1 MLSKYHL
8 QMGCFLLNKNKPNKQ
23 GFFTISVVNFFKLYH
38 FQITN
43 MQEYDVVI
51 IGAGHNGL
59 VCAAYLLKA
68 GYSVLL
74 LEKRSVPGGAA
85 TTEEC
90 LPQEAPGFKF
100 NLCAIDHEFIHLGPV
115 VEELELEKYGLEYL
129 ECDPVVFCPHPDGKY
144 FLAHKSLEKTCAEI
158 ARYNERDAKKY
169 AEFTDY
175 WQRALGAMIPM
186 FNAPP
191 KSIIDILG
199 NYDITKLK
207 DLFSVI
213 GSPNKTLDFIR
224 TMLTSAE
231 DLLNEWFDE
240 EFLKAP
246 LARLAAE
253 LGAPPSQKT
262 IAIGA
267 IMMAMRHNPGMAR
280 PRGGTGAL
288 VKALVNLVTSKGGVI
303 LTDQHVEKVLIDDKK
318 AVGVRVG
325 GGTEYRAKYGVISN
339 IDAKR
344 LFLQMTDK
352 SDIDAVDPDLWERLE
367 RRIVNNNE
375 TILKIDLALDEP
387 LHFPYHAHKDEY
399 LIGSILIADSVTH
412 VEQAHSKC
420 TLGEIPDSDPSMY
433 VVMPSALD
441 PTLAPPGKHTVW
453 IEFFAPYQI
462 AGAEGTGLKGTGWTD
477 ELKNKVADRVVDKLA
492 TYAPNVKNATIARRV
507 ESPAEL
513 GERLGSYKG
522 NYYHVDMSLDQMV
535 FFRPLPE
542 IANYKTPI
550 DNLFLTG
557 AGTHPGGS
565 ISGMPG
571 RNCAR
576 VFLQTKHPIA
586 QTLKDARDSI
596 KSTVG
601 SVFGII

>member
-1 MLSKYHL
+1 MH
-8 QMGCFLLNKNKPNKQ
+8 
-23 GFFTISVVNFFKLYH
+23 
-38 FQITN
+38 
-43 MQEYDVVI
+43 EYDVVI

-115 VEELELEKYGLEYL
+115 VAELELEKYGLEYL
-129 ECDPVVFCPHPDGKY
+129 DCDPVVFCPNPDGKY
-144 FLAHKSLEKTCAEI
+144 FLAHKSVEKTCAEI

-169 AEFTDY
+169 AEFIAY
-175 WQRALGAMIPM
+175 WQRAINAMVPM

-191 KSIIDILG
+191 KSVIDIFG
-199 NYDITKLK
+199 NYNIQKFK
-207 DLFSVI
+207 DLFSVV
-213 GSPNKTLDFIR
+213 GSPSKTLDFIR
-224 TMLTSAE
+224 TMLNSAE
-231 DLLNEWFDE
+231 DILEEWFDE

-246 LARLAAE
+246 LSRLASE
-253 LGAPPSQKT
+253 LGAPPSQKNL
-262 IAIGA
+262 AIGVM
-267 IMMAMRHNPGMAR
+267 MMAMRHNPGMTR

-288 VKALVNLVTSKGGVI
+288 VQALVNLVTSKGGKI
-303 LTDQHVEKVLIDDKK
+303 LTDQQVEKVLIDDRK

-325 GGTEYRAKYGVISN
+325 GGQEYRAKYGVISN

-344 LFLQMTDK
+344 LFLQL
-352 SDIDAVDPDLWERLE
+352 IDPCEVDQVDGDLRERLE
-367 RRIVNNNE
+367 RRIINNNE

-387 LHFPYHAHKDEY
+387 LHFPYHDHKDDY
-399 LIGSILIADSVTH
+399 LTGSILIADSMAH

-420 TLGEIPDSDPSMY
+420 TLGEIPDSNPSMY
-433 VVMPSALD
+433 AVMPSALD
-441 PTLAPPGKHTVW
+441 PTLAPPGKHTLW

-477 ELKNKVADRVVDKLA
+477 ELKNQVADKVIDKLA
-492 TYAPNVKNATIARRV
+492 NYAPNVKNATIARRV

-522 NYYHVDMSLDQMV
+522 NYYHIDMTLDQMV

-542 IANYKTPI
+542 LANYKTPI

-576 VFLQTKHPIA
+576 VFLQAKHPLA
-586 QTLKDARDSI
+586 QSLKDARDSF
-596 KSTVG
+596 KSSFT
-601 SVFGII
+601 SVFGIG

>member
-1 MLSKYHL
+1 
-8 QMGCFLLNKNKPNKQ
+8 
-23 GFFTISVVNFFKLYH
+23 
-38 FQITN
+38 
-43 MQEYDVVI
+43 MQEYDVVL

-115 VEELELEKYGLEYL
+115 VEELELEKYGLHYL

-144 FLAHKSLEKTCAEI
+144 FLGHKSVEKTCAEI
-158 ARYNERDAKKY
+158 ARYSERDAKKY
-169 AEFTDY
+169 AEFVDY
-175 WQRALGAMIPM
+175 WQRALGAMIPI

-207 DLFSVI
+207 DLFSMI

-240 EFLKAP
+240 EFIKAP
-246 LARLAAE
+246 LARLASE

-262 IAIGA
+262 LAIGA

-280 PRGGTGAL
+280 PRSGTGAL
-288 VKALVNLVTSKGGVI
+288 VQALVNLVTSKGGVI
-303 LTDQHVEKVLIDDKK
+303 LTDQHVEKVLIDDGK
-318 AVGVRVG
+318 AVGVRVAG
-325 GGTEYRAKYGVISN
+325 NTEYRAKYGVISN
-339 IDAKR
+339 IDAQR

-352 SDIDAVDPDLWERLE
+352 SDVNAADPNLWERLE

-399 LIGSILIADSVTH
+399 LVGSILIADSVTH

-420 TLGEIPDSDPSMY
+420 TLGEIPDADPSMY
-433 VVMPSALD
+433 VVMPSYLD

-453 IEFFAPYQI
+453 IEYFAPYQI

-477 ELKNKVADRVVDKLA
+477 ELKNKVADRVIDKLA
-492 TYAPNVKNATIARRV
+492 DYAPNVKNATIARRV

-513 GERLGSYKG
+513 GERLGAYKG
-522 NYYHVDMSLDQMV
+522 NYYHVDMTLDQMV

-550 DNLFLTG
+550 ENLFLTG

-576 VFLQTKHPIA
+576 AFLQAKHPIS

-596 KSTVG
+596 KSTVE
-601 SVFGII
+601 SVFGIS

>member
-1 MLSKYHL
+1 
-8 QMGCFLLNKNKPNKQ
+8 
-23 GFFTISVVNFFKLYH
+23 
-38 FQITN
+38 
-43 MQEYDVVI
+43 MQAYDVVI

-59 VCAAYLLKA
+59 VCASYLLKA

-90 LPQEAPGFKF
+90 LPKEAPGFKF

-144 FLAHKSLEKTCAEI
+144 FLGHKSLEKTCAEI
-158 ARYNERDAKKY
+158 ARYSDRDAKKY
-169 AEFTDY
+169 AEYTDY
-175 WQRALGAMIPM
+175 WQRAISAMVPM

-191 KSIIDILG
+191 KSVIDIFG
-199 NYDITKLK
+199 NYSIKKFK
-207 DLFSVI
+207 DLFSVV
-213 GSPNKTLDFIR
+213 GSPNKTLDFVR
-224 TMLTSAE
+224 TMLTSA
-231 DLLNEWFDE
+231 DDILNEWFDS

-246 LARLAAE
+246 LARLASE

-288 VKALVNLVTSKGGVI
+288 VQALVNLVKTKGGVI
-303 LTDQHVEKVLIDDKK
+303 LTDQHVKKILIDNGR
-318 AVGVRVG
+318 AVGVQVAD
-325 GGTEYRAKYGVISN
+325 GTEYRANKGVISN

-344 LFLQMTDK
+344 VFLQLMD
-352 SDIDAVDPDLWERLE
+352 SSEVDDADPHLRERLE

-375 TILKIDLALDEP
+375 TILKIDLAIDKP
-387 LHFPYHAHKDEY
+387 LCFEHHEHKDEY
-399 LIGSILIADSVTH
+399 LSGSILIADSVSH

-420 TLGEIPDSDPSMY
+420 TLGEIPDVNPSMY
-433 VVMPSALD
+433 VVMPTALD
-441 PTLAPPGKHTVW
+441 PSMAPSGKHTVW

-462 AGAEGTGLKGTGWTD
+462 AGAEGTGLNGTGWTD

-492 TYAPNVKNATIARRV
+492 DYSPNLKNSIIARRV

-513 GERLGSYKG
+513 GERLGAYKG
-522 NYYHVDMSLDQMV
+522 NYYHIDMTLDQMI

-542 IANYKTPI
+542 LANYKTPI
-550 DNLFLTG
+550 DGLFLTG

-576 VFLQTKHPIA
+576 VFLQTQHPFA
-586 QTLKDARDSI
+586 QKFKDATQSI
-596 KSTVG
+596 KSTVE
-601 SVFGII
+601 SVFKTNQG

>member
-1 MLSKYHL
+1 
-8 QMGCFLLNKNKPNKQ
+8 
-23 GFFTISVVNFFKLYH
+23 
-38 FQITN
+38 

-375 TILKIDLALDEP
+375 TILKIDLALNEP

-601 SVFGII
+601 SVFGIT

>member
-1 MLSKYHL
+1 M
-8 QMGCFLLNKNKPNKQ
+8 
-23 GFFTISVVNFFKLYH
+23 
-38 FQITN
+38 
-43 MQEYDVVI
+43 EAYDVVV

-59 VCAAYLLKA
+59 VCASYLLKA

-85 TTEEC
+85 TTEES
-90 LPQEAPGFKF
+90 LPKEAPGFKF

-115 VEELELEKYGLEYL
+115 VQELELEKYGLEYL

-144 FLAHKSLEKTCAEI
+144 FLGHKSLEKTCTEI
-158 ARYNERDAKKY
+158 ARYSERDAKKY
-169 AEFTDY
+169 AEYTDY
-175 WQRALGAMIPM
+175 WQRAIGAMIPI

-191 KSIIDILG
+191 KSVIDIFG
-199 NYDITKLK
+199 NYDIKKLK

-213 GSPNKTLDFIR
+213 GAPSKTLDFIR

-231 DLLNEWFDE
+231 DILNEWFDS

-246 LARLAAE
+246 LARLASE

-267 IMMAMRHNPGMAR
+267 IMMAMRHDPGMAR

-288 VKALVNLVTSKGGVI
+288 IQALVSLVKSKGGVI
-303 LTDQHVEKVLIDDKK
+303 LTDQHVEKILIDNGR
-318 AVGVRVG
+318 AVGVRVA
-325 GGTEYRAKYGVISN
+325 GGTEYRANKGVISN

-344 LFLQMTDK
+344 VFLQLMD
-352 SDIDAVDPDLWERLE
+352 SGDVDAAQPNLRERLE

-375 TILKIDLALDEP
+375 TILKIDLAIDEP
-387 LHFPYHAHKDEY
+387 LRFEHHDHKDEY
-399 LIGSILIADSVTH
+399 LIGSVLIADSVTH

-420 TLGEIPDSDPSMY
+420 TLGEIPDQDPSMY
-433 VVMPSALD
+433 VVMPTMLD
-441 PTLAPPGKHTVW
+441 PSMAPQGKHTVW

-477 ELKNKVADRVVDKLA
+477 ELKNKVADRVVEKLA
-492 TYAPNVKNATIARRV
+492 DYSPNLKHSIIARRV

-522 NYYHVDMSLDQMV
+522 NYYHVDMTLDQMV

-550 DNLFLTG
+550 DGLFLTG

-576 VFLQTKHPIA
+576 VFLQTQHPIA
-586 QTLKDARDSI
+586 QTFKDARESI
-596 KSTVG
+596 KSTVN
-601 SVFGII
+601 SVFKIN

>member
-1 MLSKYHL
+1 
-8 QMGCFLLNKNKPNKQ
+8 
-23 GFFTISVVNFFKLYH
+23 
-38 FQITN
+38 
-43 MQEYDVVI
+43 MQDYDVVI

-85 TTEEC
+85 TTEES
-90 LPQEAPGFKF
+90 LPSEAPGFKF

-115 VEELELEKYGLEYL
+115 VQELELEKYGLQYL

-144 FLAHKSLEKTCAEI
+144 FLGHKSVEKTCAEI
-158 ARYNERDAKKY
+158 ARYSDRDAKKY
-169 AEFTDY
+169 AEYTDF
-175 WQRALGAMIPM
+175 WQRVIGAMIPI

-191 KSIIDILG
+191 KSIIDIVG
-199 NYDITKLK
+199 NYDIKKLK

-213 GSPNKTLDFIR
+213 GAPTKTLDFIR

-231 DLLNEWFDE
+231 DILNEWFDS

-262 IAIGA
+262 IAVGA
-267 IMMAMRHNPGMAR
+267 IMMAMRHDPGMAR
-280 PRGGTGAL
+280 PKGGTGAL
-288 VKALVNLVTSKGGVI
+288 VQALVNLVKSKGGVV
-303 LTDQHVEKVLIDDKK
+303 LTDQHVEKILIDDGR
-318 AVGVRVG
+318 AVGVRVA
-325 GGTEYRAKYGVISN
+325 GGTEYRANKGVISN

-344 LFLQMTDK
+344 VFLQLMD
-352 SDIDAVDPDLWERLE
+352 SQDVDDADPNLRERLE

-387 LHFPYHAHKDEY
+387 LRFEHHNHHDEY
-399 LIGSILIADSVTH
+399 LVGSVLIADSVRH
-412 VEQAHSKC
+412 VEKAHSDC
-420 TLGEIPDSDPSMY
+420 TIGNIPDDDPSMY
-433 VVMPSALD
+433 VVMPTMLD
-441 PTLAPPGKHTVW
+441 PSMAPDGKHTGW

-462 AGAEGTGLKGTGWTD
+462 ADAEGTGLKGTGWTD
-477 ELKNKVADRVVDKLA
+477 ELKNKVADRVIDKLA
-492 TYAPNVKNATIARRV
+492 EYSPNVKKSIIARRV

-513 GERLGSYKG
+513 GERLGAYKG
-522 NYYHVDMSLDQMV
+522 NYYHIDMTLDQMV

-542 IANYKTPI
+542 LANYKTPI
-550 DNLFLTG
+550 DGLFLTG

-576 VFLQTKHPIA
+576 VFLQTHQPFA

-596 KSTVG
+596 KSTVA
-601 SVFGII
+601 SVLGKE

>member
-1 MLSKYHL
+1 MEK
-8 QMGCFLLNKNKPNKQ
+8 
-23 GFFTISVVNFFKLYH
+23 
-38 FQITN
+38 
-43 MQEYDVVI
+43 YDVVI

-90 LPQEAPGFKF
+90 IPEQAPGFKF

-115 VEELELEKYGLEYL
+115 VEELELTKYGLEYL

-175 WQRALGAMIPM
+175 WQRAINAMIPM

-191 KSIIDILG
+191 KSIIDIFG
-199 NYDITKLK
+199 NYNAQKVK

-213 GSPNKTLDFIR
+213 GSPGKSFDFVR
-224 TMLTSAE
+224 TMLNSAE
-231 DLLNEWFDE
+231 DILNEWFDE

-246 LARLAAE
+246 LSRLASE
-253 LGAPPSQKT
+253 LGAPPSQKNL
-262 IAIGA
+262 AIGVM
-267 IMMAMRHNPGMAR
+267 MMAMRHNPGMAR

-288 VKALVNLVTSKGGVI
+288 VQALVKLVTSKGGVI
-303 LTDQHVEKVLIDDKK
+303 LTDQHVEKILIDNGK
-318 AVGVRVG
+318 AVGVRVAG
-325 GGTEYRAKYGVISN
+325 GKEYGAKYGVISN
-339 IDAKR
+339 IDAQR

-352 SDIDAVDPDLWERLE
+352 NEIDAVDPDLWERLE
-367 RRIVNNNE
+367 RRIINNNE

-399 LIGSILIADSVTH
+399 LIGSILIADSMIH
-412 VEQAHSKC
+412 VEQAHNKC
-420 TLGEIPDSDPSMY
+420 TLGEIPDADPSMY

-441 PTLAPPGKHTVW
+441 PSLAPPGKHTLW

-477 ELKNKVADRVVDKLA
+477 DLKNKVADRVIDKLA
-492 TYAPNVKNATIARRV
+492 TYSPNVKAATIARRV

-513 GERLGSYKG
+513 GERLGAYKG
-522 NYYHVDMSLDQMV
+522 NYYHIDMTMDQMI

-542 IANYKTPI
+542 LANYKTPI

-576 VFLQTKHPIA
+576 VFLQTKHPLS
-586 QTLKDARDSI
+586 QTLKDAGNSL

-601 SVFGII
+601 SVFGIS

>member
-1 MLSKYHL
+1 MH
-8 QMGCFLLNKNKPNKQ
+8 
-23 GFFTISVVNFFKLYH
+23 
-38 FQITN
+38 
-43 MQEYDVVI
+43 EYDVVI

-90 LPQEAPGFKF
+90 IPQEAPGFKF

-115 VEELELEKYGLEYL
+115 VAELELEKYGLEYL
-129 ECDPVVFCPHPDGKY
+129 DCDPVVFCPHPDGKY
-144 FLAHKSLEKTCAEI
+144 FLAHKSVEKTCAEI

-169 AEFTDY
+169 AEFIDY
-175 WQRALGAMIPM
+175 WQRAINAMVPM

-191 KSIIDILG
+191 KSVIDIFG
-199 NYDITKLK
+199 NYNIQKFK
-207 DLFSVI
+207 DLFSVV
-213 GSPNKTLDFIR
+213 GSPSKTLDFIR
-224 TMLTSAE
+224 TMLNSAE
-231 DLLNEWFDE
+231 DILEEWFDE

-246 LARLAAE
+246 LSRLASE
-253 LGAPPSQKT
+253 LGAPPSQKNL
-262 IAIGA
+262 AIGVM
-267 IMMAMRHNPGMAR
+267 MMAMRHNPGMTR

-288 VKALVNLVTSKGGVI
+288 VQALVNLVTSKGGKI
-303 LTDQHVEKVLIDDKK
+303 LTDQQVEKVLIDDRK

-325 GGTEYRAKYGVISN
+325 GGQEYRAKYGVISN

-344 LFLQMTDK
+344 LFLQL
-352 SDIDAVDPDLWERLE
+352 IDPCEVDQVDGDLRERLE
-367 RRIVNNNE
+367 RRIINNNE

-387 LHFPYHAHKDEY
+387 LHFPYHDHKDDY
-399 LIGSILIADSVTH
+399 LTGSILIADSMAH

-420 TLGEIPDSDPSMY
+420 TLGEIPDSNPSMY
-433 VVMPSALD
+433 AVMPSALD
-441 PTLAPPGKHTVW
+441 PTLAPPGKHTLW

-477 ELKNKVADRVVDKLA
+477 ELKNQVADKVIDKLA
-492 TYAPNVKNATIARRV
+492 NYAPNVKNATIARRV

-522 NYYHVDMSLDQMV
+522 NYYHIDMTLDQMV

-542 IANYKTPI
+542 LANYKTPI

-576 VFLQTKHPIA
+576 VFLQAKHPLA
-586 QTLKDARDSI
+586 QSLKDARDSF
-596 KSTVG
+596 KSSFI
-601 SVFGII
+601 SVFGIG

>member
-1 MLSKYHL
+1 
-8 QMGCFLLNKNKPNKQ
+8 
-23 GFFTISVVNFFKLYH
+23 
-38 FQITN
+38 
-43 MQEYDVVI
+43 MQAYDVVI
-51 IGAGHNGL
+51 VGAGHNGL

-74 LEKRSVPGGAA
+74 LEKRSIPGGAA

-90 LPQEAPGFKF
+90 LREQAPGFKF

-144 FLAHKSLEKTCAEI
+144 FLGHKSVEKTCAEI
-158 ARYNERDAKKY
+158 ARYSDRDARKY
-169 AEFTDY
+169 AEYTDF
-175 WQRALGAMIPM
+175 WQRVIGAMIPM

-191 KSIIDILG
+191 KSVIDIVG
-199 NYDITKLK
+199 NYDIKKLK

-213 GSPNKTLDFIR
+213 GAPAKTLDFIR
-224 TMLTSAE
+224 TMLNSAE
-231 DLLNEWFDE
+231 DVLNEWFDS

-262 IAIGA
+262 IAVGA
-267 IMMAMRHNPGMAR
+267 IMMAMRHDPGMAR

-288 VKALVNLVTSKGGVI
+288 VQTLVKLVKSKGGVI
-303 LTDQHVEKVLIDDKK
+303 LTDQQVEKILVDDGR
-318 AVGVRVG
+318 AVGVAVA
-325 GGTEYRAKYGVISN
+325 GGTEYRANKAVISN

-344 LFLQMTDK
+344 VFLQLMDS
-352 SDIDAVDPDLWERLE
+352 SDVNDADPNLRERLE

-375 TILKIDLALDEP
+375 TILKIDLALNEP
-387 LHFPYHAHKDEY
+387 LRFEHHDHKDEY
-399 LIGSILIADSVTH
+399 LIGSILIADSIRH
-412 VEQAHSKC
+412 VEIAHNQCSV
-420 TLGEIPDSDPSMY
+420 GNIPDADPSMY
-433 VVMPSALD
+433 VVTPTMLD
-441 PTLAPPGKHTVW
+441 PSMAPAGKHTVW

-477 ELKNKVADRVVDKLA
+477 ELKNKVADRVVEKLA
-492 TYAPNVKNATIARRV
+492 DYSPNLKHSIIARRV

-513 GERLGSYKG
+513 GERLGAYKG
-522 NYYHVDMSLDQMV
+522 NYYHIDMTLDQMV

-542 IANYKTPI
+542 LANYKTPI
-550 DNLFLTG
+550 DGLFLTG

-576 VFLQTKHPIA
+576 VFLQTQQPFVQK
-586 QTLKDARDSI
+586 LKEARNSI
-596 KSTVG
+596 KSTVE
-601 SVFGII
+601 SVFKGQ

>member
-1 MLSKYHL
+1 
-8 QMGCFLLNKNKPNKQ
+8 
-23 GFFTISVVNFFKLYH
+23 
-38 FQITN
+38 
-43 MQEYDVVI
+43 MQQYDVVI

-68 GYSVLL
+68 GYTVAL
-74 LEKRSVPGGAA
+74 LEKRAVPGGAA
-85 TTEEC
+85 TTEEL
-90 LPQEAPGFKF
+90 LPKEAPGFKF

-129 ECDPVVFCPHPDGKY
+129 DCDPVVFCPHPDGKY
-144 FLAHKSLEKTCAEI
+144 FLGHKSLDKTCAEI
-158 ARYNERDAKKY
+158 ARYSQRDAVKY
-169 AEFTDY
+169 KEFTEY
-175 WQRALGAMIPM
+175 WERALSAMIPM

-191 KSIIDILG
+191 KSILDIAG
-199 NYDITKLK
+199 NYDISKIK

-213 GSPNKTLDFIR
+213 GSPSKTLDFVR
-224 TMLTSAE
+224 NMLASGE
-231 DLLNEWFDE
+231 DILNEWFDS

-246 LARLAAE
+246 LARLCAE

-262 IAIGA
+262 LAIGA

-288 VKALVNLVTSKGGVI
+288 TQALVNCVTSKGGVI
-303 LTDQHVEKVLIDDKK
+303 LTEQHVEKVLIDDGK
-318 AVGVRVG
+318 AVGVRVAG
-325 GGTEYRAKYGVISN
+325 GKEYRAKEAVISN

-344 LFLQMTDK
+344 LFIRMIDK
-352 SDIDAVDPDLWERLE
+352 SDSDAADPDLHERLK

-375 TILKIDLALDEP
+375 TILKIDLALNEP
-387 LHFPYHAHKDEY
+387 LCFEHHEHKDEY
-399 LIGSILIADSVTH
+399 LVGSILIADSVHH
-412 VEQAHSKC
+412 VEQAHSLC
-420 TLGEIPDSDPSMY
+420 TLGQIPDENPSMY
-433 VVMPSALD
+433 AVLPSYRD
-441 PTLAPPGKHTVW
+441 PSLAPPGKHTLW

-462 AGAEGTGLKGTGWTD
+462 KDANGTGLNGTGWTD
-477 ELKNKVADRVVDKLA
+477 ELKNKVADRVIDKLA
-492 TYAPNVKNATIARRV
+492 DYAPNVKDATIARAV

-513 GERLGSYKG
+513 GERLGAYKG
-522 NYYHVDMSLDQMV
+522 NYYHIDMTLDQMI

-550 DNLFLTG
+550 EQLYLTG

-576 VFLQTKHPIA
+576 VFLQNKQPM
-586 QTLKDARDSI
+586 QQSLKDAKEAI
-596 KSTVG
+596 TSTFE
-601 SVFGII
+601 SVFKK

>member
-1 MLSKYHL
+1 MIPGASA
-8 QMGCFLLNKNKPNKQ
+8 
-23 GFFTISVVNFFKLYH
+23 
-38 FQITN
+38 
-43 MQEYDVVI
+43 MQAYDVTI

-85 TTEEC
+85 TTEES
-90 LPQEAPGFKF
+90 LPKEAPGFKF

-144 FLAHKSLEKTCAEI
+144 FLGHKSVEKTCAEI
-158 ARYNERDAKKY
+158 GRYSDRDAKKY
-169 AEFTDY
+169 AEYTDF
-175 WQRALGAMIPM
+175 WQRVIGAMIPV

-191 KSIIDILG
+191 KSIFDIAG
-199 NYDITKLK
+199 NYDFKKLK

-213 GSPNKTLDFIR
+213 GGPDKTLDFIR

-231 DLLNEWFDE
+231 DVLNEWFDS

-253 LGAPPSQKT
+253 LGTPPSQKT
-262 IAIGA
+262 IAVGA

-280 PRGGTGAL
+280 PKGGTGAL
-288 VKALVNLVTSKGGVI
+288 VQALVNLVKSKGGVV
-303 LTDQHVEKVLIDDKK
+303 LTDQHVEKILIDDGR
-318 AVGVRVG
+318 AVGVRVA
-325 GGTEYRAKYGVISN
+325 GGTEYRANKGVISN

-344 LFLQMTDK
+344 VFLQLMD
-352 SDIDAVDPDLWERLE
+352 SQEVDDADPNLRERLE

-375 TILKIDLALDEP
+375 TILKIDLALNEP
-387 LHFPYHAHKDEY
+387 LRFEHHNHQDDY
-399 LIGSILIADSVTH
+399 LIGSVLIADSVRH
-412 VEQAHSKC
+412 VEKSHTECS
-420 TLGEIPDSDPSMY
+420 LGNIPDDDPSMY
-433 VVMPSALD
+433 LVMPTMLD
-441 PTLAPPGKHTVW
+441 PSMAPAGKHTAW

-477 ELKNKVADRVVDKLA
+477 ELKNKVADKVIDKLA
-492 TYAPNVKNATIARRV
+492 DYSPNVKNSLIARRV

-513 GERLGSYKG
+513 GERLGAYKG
-522 NYYHVDMSLDQMV
+522 NYYHIDMTLDQMV

-542 IANYKTPI
+542 LANYKTPI
-550 DNLFLTG
+550 DRLFLTG

-576 VFLQTKHPIA
+576 VFLQTQQPIT
-586 QTLKDARDSI
+586 QKLKDARDSI
-596 KSTVG
+596 KSTVE
-601 SVFGII
+601 SVFNINR